1 MESLLEN
8 ILHLGIDVFDIYII
22 YRYMTIFFDGRCNDK
37 HLTFCAYLLKFGI
50 GVESRYVNFIM
61 PVNMLIYLV
70 SNFLITLGYV
80 SKISKKILVISI
92 IYLSS
97 FISEIMVAM
106 VIGVGHLEFTD
117 KTIHINEFYEIIIE
131 ILFWMITLIIRRYKN
146 IKNDVPVNKVFVTAI
161 AVIPVSLVCLEIIIF
176 QQNHLSEKVS
186 VISVLCM
193 VVCDFAVIYL
203 YDSLSEM
210 FMEHSRAV
218 LLAKERDY
226 YHEQS
231 ELIQRHYKELRKFR
245 HDMKNR
251 MIVIQEMSDNGGNKA
266 VSEYT
271 RKLADRLEQIKTYSM
286 TGNIAID
293 SVINYKMTQA
303 YENNISVETDI
314 AIPEKLEADE
324 DDMAVVLG
332 NALDNAI
339 EAVLKVRNENERY
352 IKIKMEYDQEVLFI
366 YIKNSFD
373 SVVKDNGT
381 KLLTRKK
388 DKKMHGIGLQSIN
401 DIVGKYR
408 GEVELRYSG
417 NEFLIQIVLYLD
429 KH

>member
-1 MESLLEN
+1 
-8 ILHLGIDVFDIYII
+8 
-22 YRYMTIFFDGRCNDK
+22 
-37 HLTFCAYLLKFGI
+37 
-50 GVESRYVNFIM
+50 
-61 PVNMLIYLV
+61 
-70 SNFLITLGYV
+70 
-80 SKISKKILVISI
+80 
-92 IYLSS
+92 
-97 FISEIMVAM
+97 
-106 VIGVGHLEFTD
+106 
-117 KTIHINEFYEIIIE
+117 
-131 ILFWMITLIIRRYKN
+131 MITLIIRRYKN

-161 AVIPVSLVCLEIIIF
+161 AVIPVSLVCLEIMIF

-210 FMEHSRAV
+210 FMKHSRAV

-293 SVINYKMTQA
+293 SVIDYKMTQA

-339 EAVLKVRNENERY
+339 EAVLKVRNENEHY
-352 IKIKMEYDQEVLFI
+352 IKIKMEYEQEVLFI